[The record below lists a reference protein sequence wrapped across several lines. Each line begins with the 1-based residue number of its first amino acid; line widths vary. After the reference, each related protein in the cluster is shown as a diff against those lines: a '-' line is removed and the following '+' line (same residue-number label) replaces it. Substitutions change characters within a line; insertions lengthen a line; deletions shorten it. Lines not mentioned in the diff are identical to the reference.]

1 MRALAKGKEIDPEPV
16 ERYLFTKFGE
26 GFDDAL
32 GAMQA
37 LAKSRTPA
45 KLAAEAYS
53 LYEKFR
59 PAVPAGTRGWGA
71 KGTLELEA
79 IRRLAE

>member
-1 MRALAKGKEIDPEPV
+1 MCLPSSARGTTTRSARCGL
-16 ERYLFTKFGE
+16 
-26 GFDDAL
+26 
-32 GAMQA
+32 
-37 LAKSRTPA
+37 LAKSRTPSR
-45 KLAAEAYS
+45 LAAEAYS

-79 IRRLAE
+79 IRQLAR